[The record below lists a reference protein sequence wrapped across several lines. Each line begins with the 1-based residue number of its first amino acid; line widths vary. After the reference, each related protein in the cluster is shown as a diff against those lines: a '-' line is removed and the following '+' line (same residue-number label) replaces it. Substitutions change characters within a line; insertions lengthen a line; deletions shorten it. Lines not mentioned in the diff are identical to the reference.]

1 MARWRTGRPEFR
13 AACSCRALRGW
24 GFECILLDREGRLKS
39 DQEKKVF
46 HRPDKFSENRV
57 CHGFLL
63 LFALRVWQ
71 CWKLRPR
78 DQLRCPFLCALPLH
92 AQAEGFVSSVYILKW
107 VLHDWSYERCG
118 LILKNLHEAVAS
130 LSLEPGWPQ
139 GP

>member
-24 GFECILLDREGRLKS
+24 GFECILLDREEESIPSSRQIQREQSLPW
-39 DQEKKVF
+39 V
-46 HRPDKFSENRV
+46 PA
-57 CHGFLL
+57 
-63 LFALRVWQ
+63 ALCVESVAV
-71 CWKLRPR
+71 LE
-78 DQLRCPFLCALPLH
+78 
-92 AQAEGFVSSVYILKW
+92 AEGFVSSVYILKW

>member
-1 MARWRTGRPEFR
+1 MF
-13 AACSCRALRGW
+13 
-24 GFECILLDREGRLKS
+24 LLEKGRLKS

-92 AQAEGFVSSVYILKW
+92 AQVCHMVGHRAPQESPQIQAAQTVISSRP
-107 VLHDWSYERCG
+107 VLERRLFLG
-118 LILKNLHEAVAS
+118 MLRRRAS
-130 LSLEPGWPQ
+130 
-139 GP
+139 